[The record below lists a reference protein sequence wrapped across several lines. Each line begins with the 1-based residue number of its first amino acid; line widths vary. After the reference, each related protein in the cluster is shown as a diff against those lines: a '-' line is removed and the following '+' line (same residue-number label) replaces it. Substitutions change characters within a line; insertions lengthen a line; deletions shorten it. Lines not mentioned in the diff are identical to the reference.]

1 MYEEESTRTLLF
13 FREIYIFFNGNNN
26 KGDTIMKFWN
36 KNYNELTIWQVSI
49 VAVIV
54 GVIAGAIS
62 YFSAALG
69 WYDMVVE
76 KITGIWNKIFHK

>member
-1 MYEEESTRTLLF
+1 
-13 FREIYIFFNGNNN
+13 
-26 KGDTIMKFWN
+26 MKFWN

-49 VAVIV
+49 VAVSV

-62 YFSAALG
+62 YFCSALG